1 MAFKNTLI
9 KCLIWLGF
17 LFVNSAI
24 TTGLVYAGVRLGVIP
39 TVLLFAAVCHAARS
53 CCKAYDRKHAPLPST
68 ADTGEE
74 PKSISPA
81 DGAAAEE
88 PVERKKTGK
97 KPKWAKLSSSRK
109 PRACSRSS
117 LSRRTNR
124 VASRRNRSFLPSRH
138 WWSYLL
144 HPAACSGIICNA
156 CRKVCRLQTDPSW
169 RRLPTSERLTNALT
183 DMWIILKNT
192 YHGNMFLSLI
202 DSAIPEHL
210 RAASAATP
218 FRIRIHIH
226 GINENLQIRNSGHE
240 HVCEKQCIGMCSLAR
255 KAPHRRGAGL
265 CLIAAAQAPPATRR
279 HRRRLACAS
288 RRGG

>member
-88 PVERKKTGK
+88 PVERQENREEAKMGEIIQL
-97 KPKWAKLSSSRK
+97 PKAKS
-109 PRACSRSS
+109 
-117 LSRRTNR
+117 
-124 VASRRNRSFLPSRH
+124 V
-138 WWSYLL
+138 
-144 HPAACSGIICNA
+144 
-156 CRKVCRLQTDPSW
+156 Q
-169 RRLPTSERLTNALT
+169 
-183 DMWIILKNT
+183 
-192 YHGNMFLSLI
+192 
-202 DSAIPEHL
+202 PE
-210 RAASAATP
+210 
-218 FRIRIHIH
+218 
-226 GINENLQIRNSGHE
+226 
-240 HVCEKQCIGMCSLAR
+240 
-255 KAPHRRGAGL
+255 
-265 CLIAAAQAPPATRR
+265 
-279 HRRRLACAS
+279 
-288 RRGG
+288 

>member
-1 MAFKNTLI
+1 MAFKNSLI

-17 LFVNSAI
+17 LFVNSVI
-24 TTGLVYAGVRLGVIP
+24 TTGLAYAGVLLGGVLTI
-39 TVLLFAAVCHAARS
+39 LLFAVACCAARS
-53 CCKAYDRKHAPLPST
+53 CCKAYDRKHAPWPSA

-74 PKSISPA
+74 PKSASPA

-88 PVERKKTGK
+88 PAERQENREEAKR
-97 KPKWAKLSSSRK
+97 AKLSSSRK
-109 PRACSRSS
+109 PGACSRSS

-124 VASRRNRSFLPSRH
+124 AASRRNRSFLPSRY
-138 WWSYLL
+138 WWSCLL
-144 HPAACSGIICNA
+144 HSAACSGIICNA
-156 CRKVCRLQTDPSW
+156 CRKVCRLQTDLSW

-210 RAASAATP
+210 RATSAATP

-226 GINENLQIRNSGHE
+226 GINENLQIRNRVLECALGCAKPRTG
-240 HVCEKQCIGMCSLAR
+240 VV
-255 KAPHRRGAGL
+255 RGFV
-265 CLIAAAQAPPATRR
+265 LIAAAQARPATRR